1 MLPAQFGK
9 IITMKITS
17 AVLIVLL
24 LISGTVNAGV
34 VVMPV
39 TALEAVTTSYTVNP
53 GGYVAIP
60 LPALSGE
67 KNAYKITINVSNSVY
82 KDITAYFVDEEN
94 MRLFTQHTNYKGI
107 GVSRKVA
114 PFSIDAV
121 TETVGQHY
129 LILDNTYA
137 LIIAKKIAVTVQLA
151 YPMTER
157 EKIAYSAQ
165 FTAMYNALKK
175 VFVVTDFNIIVKPCG
190 QVNAFSESTT
200 TGNIGFC
207 TELVDHLAK
216 SRNDG
221 AFFFI
226 FFHEVGHSLLG
237 LWGVPGNNNED
248 FADEF
253 ATYIMM
259 QNERGPELLMSALE
273 FWQEKDSKAEAQNII
288 QNGDRHSLSVQ
299 RIRNIKENLN
309 NQKSFSTRWNNL
321 LYPHMTQE
329 ALSQFIS
336 NPTAS
341 SDTVLAKS
349 ILKRLKSD
357 EVLTEKEDEKH
368 VDSVPVTVV
377 NDLVGKWVG
386 TYICQQ
392 NLTYAEIDIDEN
404 LNVMFRLSA
413 QDSPSG
419 AFDGYFKGKIEVL
432 GSNVTFRPLGKKI
445 DGWKNVPKGG
455 GQGWITVGFD
465 ATLSQDDRVL
475 EGVIQNPQCTSIRL
489 ETQR

>member
-1 MLPAQFGK
+1 ML
-9 IITMKITS
+9 
-17 AVLIVLL
+17 LL
-24 LISGTVNAGV
+24 LISATVNAGV

-39 TALEAVTTSYTVNP
+39 TALEAVTTSYTVSP

-60 LPALSGE
+60 LPGLVGD
-67 KNAYKITINVSNSVY
+67 KNAYHITIDVSNSVY

-94 MRLFTQHTNYKGI
+94 MRLFTQRTSYKGV
-107 GVSRKVA
+107 GFARKVA
-114 PFSIDAV
+114 PFSIEAV

-137 LIIAKKIAVTVQLA
+137 LIIAKKIAVTVQSA

-157 EKIAYSAQ
+157 EKIAYTTQ
-165 FTAMYNALKK
+165 FTAMYNALRK
-175 VFVVTDFNIIVKPCG
+175 VFVVPDFNIVVKPCG

-200 TGNIGFC
+200 TGNISFC

-226 FFHEVGHSLLG
+226 YFHEVGHSLLG

-248 FADEF
+248 IADEF

-259 QNERGPELLMSALE
+259 QNERGPELLESALE
-273 FWQEKDSKAEAQNII
+273 FWQEMDSKAEAQNII
-288 QNGDRHSLSVQ
+288 QHGDRHSLSVQ
-299 RIRNIKENLN
+299 RIRNIKENLSN
-309 NQKSFSTRWNNL
+309 RKSFLARWNNL

-329 ALSQFIS
+329 VLNQFIS
-336 NPTAS
+336 NPRPN
-341 SDTVLAKS
+341 SDMVLAKS
-349 ILKRLKSD
+349 ILKRLKMDEVVIAKSD
-357 EVLTEKEDEKH
+357 EKL
-368 VDSVPVTVV
+368 VDSMSVIAGK
-377 NDLVGKWVG
+377 DLVGKWVG
-386 TYICQQ
+386 TYMCLQ
-392 NLTYAEIDIDEN
+392 NLTDAEIDIDEN

-419 AFDGYFKGKIEVL
+419 TFDGYFKGKMEIL

-445 DGWKNVPKGG
+445 DVWRNVPKGG

-465 ATLSQDDRVL
+465 ATLSQDNRVL

-489 ETQR
+489 EAQR